1 MRLTPPLSK
10 MTKRA
15 PARHGTLSL
24 TALKAVGGNSVGLPQ
39 DGTADTA
46 SFVGPREQLVVQ
58 AVPFRL
64 DRLSRASD
72 VTRLLSGSFT
82 RSPAEMPLDDG
93 QPPWPDHGN
102 AVSGNRAGLIGR
114 ATLRSARLALN

>member
-46 SFVGPREQLVVQ
+46 SFVGPREQLVVRS
-58 AVPFRL
+58 VPFRL

-72 VTRLLSGSFT
+72 VTKLLSGSFT

-93 QPPWPDHGN
+93 QPPWPDP
-102 AVSGNRAGLIGR
+102 NRR
-114 ATLRSARLALN
+114 TTATRCLGTALA